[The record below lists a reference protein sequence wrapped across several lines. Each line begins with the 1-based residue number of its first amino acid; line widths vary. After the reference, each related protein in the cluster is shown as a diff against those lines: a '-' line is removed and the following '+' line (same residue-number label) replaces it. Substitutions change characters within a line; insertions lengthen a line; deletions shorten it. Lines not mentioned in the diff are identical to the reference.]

1 MKILFLIL
9 RIPLLR
15 VLLFLVI
22 VIIEM
27 IVTWFKKEYK
37 CLDGDFR
44 ASGIPDSFEIFKD
57 DRFVFH
63 VRNGQIVSVI
73 DKSIDTKQIE
83 YKGDEHGDSE

>member
-1 MKILFLIL
+1 MKILFFIL
-9 RIPLLR
+9 RIPLFLL
-15 VLLFLVI
+15 LLFLAV

-27 IVTWFKKEYK
+27 VVTWFKKEYK
-37 CLDGDFR
+37 CPDGNFR
-44 ASGIPDSFEIFKD
+44 VSGIPDSFEIFKD